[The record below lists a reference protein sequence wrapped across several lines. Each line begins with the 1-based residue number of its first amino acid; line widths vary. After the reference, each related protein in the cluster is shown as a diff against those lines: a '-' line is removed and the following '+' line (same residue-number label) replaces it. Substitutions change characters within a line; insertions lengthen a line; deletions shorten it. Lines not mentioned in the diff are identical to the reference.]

1 MGISGIAPEV
11 PIFFY
16 EFINKMPGTGT
27 CHLNSSL
34 PIRK

>member
-16 EFINKMPGTGT
+16 EFINRCIGNLGYGV
-27 CHLNSSL
+27 NYV
-34 PIRK
+34 